1 MFFGHVARLSVA
13 KEQKAALKNKRDAA
27 KAAKK
32 AAKEAA
38 KVQQTVNVHV
48 TVNVHI
54 GSSS

>member
-1 MFFGHVARLSVA
+1 MFFDHVARLSVA
-13 KEQKAALKNKRDAA
+13 KEQKAALKHKRE
-27 KAAKK
+27 AAKK